1 MDRSTE
7 SDDSKH
13 LVGIDLG
20 TTNSLVAVF
29 LAGQPRLIPN
39 VHGSFLTPSVVGV
52 LDDGQVLVGD
62 AARELRVTKP
72 ERCASTFKRL
82 MGTDEK
88 LRLGKFEFTAPE
100 LSSLVLK
107 SLKQDAEAF
116 LKAEVT
122 EAVITV
128 PAYFND
134 NQRKAT
140 KLAGELAGL
149 KVRRIVNEPTAA
161 ALTYG
166 FHDRGSDKK
175 LIVIDLGGGT
185 FDVTLMEIFEG
196 TLEIVATAG
205 ESFLGGED
213 FTERLVAWVLNQSGE
228 ELELAELKQPLK
240 VSRLR
245 QECETAKRA
254 LLKEAETSIRV
265 PNDNGEY
272 PESPTTHTL
281 TRPMFAKL
289 SERLMERLRKPID
302 KALRD
307 GECDPDDIED
317 VILVGGATRMPVLV
331 DFVRDY
337 FQREPLCRFNP
348 DEVVALGAAVQS
360 ALITDDSSV
369 DDMVMT
375 DVCPFTLGIAV
386 SKEFG
391 NQILDGYFMPII
403 PRNTTIPVS
412 REEIVSTLHPN
423 QREIAVR
430 VFQGE
435 ARKVE
440 GNLLLGE
447 LKVTDIPPG
456 PKGTPICIRFTYDL
470 NGILEVEAFPQAGGK
485 RFRAVLTQHVKGL
498 SDAEL
503 EAAIRNLSKLKF
515 YPRDEVRNQKLL
527 LFCERI
533 AGEVNSFQRPELD
546 QMIDSFEQAMAS
558 GDRDYFEAVRNNLL
572 VMLSALGFG
581 YTESHE
587 PSDNREP

>member
-1 MDRSTE
+1 MGA
-7 SDDSKH
+7 

-20 TTNSLVAVF
+20 TTNSLISAF
-29 LAGQPRLIPN
+29 IDGQPRLIPN
-39 VHGSFLTPSVVGV
+39 IHGTFLTPSVVGV
-52 LDDGQVLVGD
+52 LEDGQVLIGD
-62 AARELRVTKP
+62 AAKELRVTKP

-88 LRLGKFEFTAPE
+88 VRLADMEFTTPE

-107 SLKQDAEAF
+107 SLKHDAEAY

-140 KLAGELAGL
+140 KMAGELAGL
-149 KVRRIVNEPTAA
+149 TVRRIVNEPTAA

-166 FHDRGSDKK
+166 FHDRASNKK

-196 TLEIVATAG
+196 TLEIIATAG

-213 FTERLVAWVLNQSGE
+213 FTERLIAWVLNQSGE
-228 ELELAELKQPLK
+228 ELELAELKRPLK

-245 QECETAKRA
+245 QECEMAKRA
-254 LLKEAETSIRV
+254 LLTEPEASVRV
-265 PNDNGEY
+265 PDDNGQL
-272 PESPTTHTL
+272 SDNPTRLTI

-289 SERLMERLRKPID
+289 TERLMERLRKPID
-302 KALRD
+302 KVLRD
-307 GECDPDDIED
+307 GECDPDNIED

-360 ALITDDSSV
+360 ALITDDSAV

-375 DVCPFTLGIAV
+375 DVCPFTLGIAI

-391 NQILDGYFMPII
+391 NQILDGYFLPII
-403 PRNTTIPVS
+403 PRNTTIPVA
-412 REEIVSTLHPN
+412 REEVVATLYPN
-423 QREIAVR
+423 QTEVLVK

-435 ARKVE
+435 SRKME

-447 LKVTDIPPG
+447 LRVPGIPPG
-456 PKGTPICIRFTYDL
+456 PRGQPIAVRFTYDL
-470 NGILEVEAFPQAGGK
+470 NGILEVEAMLPMTGK
-485 RFRAVLTQHVKGL
+485 KFRTVLTQHVKGL
-498 SDAEL
+498 SPEEMA
-503 EAAIRNLSKLKF
+503 AAIRNLQQLKF
-515 YPRDEVRNQKLL
+515 FPRDELRNQKLL
-527 LFCERI
+527 KFCERI
-533 AGEVNSFQRPELD
+533 IGEVSPLQRSGLEEV
-546 QMIDSFEQAMAS
+546 IDSFEYALNV
-558 GDRDYFEAVRNNLL
+558 GDRAVFESSRENLL
-572 VMLSALGFG
+572 MTLSALGID
-581 YTESHE
+581 YQE
-587 PSDNREP
+587 D